1 MNSWHLCMRFP
12 TCASGTRLHTIVF
25 CENEIPDMTNVEF
38 DLAEQ
43 FALYTR
49 KHCFITGKAGT
60 GKTTLLKRIAEQTR
74 KNVIVA
80 APTGVAAINAG
91 GVTIH
96 SMFGLPLTCF
106 VPGDDFVDLNLA
118 TNRLRLRQ
126 DHIHFRKDKLSV
138 LRELDTLII
147 DEVSMVRCDV
157 LDAVDFVM
165 RTARR
170 NERPFG
176 NVQVLL
182 FGDLHQLPPVVK
194 DPEWNILQK
203 YYGSPYFFDSLVWKQ
218 LDAAEI
224 ELQTIYRQSDA
235 GFLNLLSHIR
245 NHEMN
250 PADYEQLRTRYNP
263 DFRPAE
269 KGFVLLTTHNY
280 RADTVNASELAK
292 LPGRLHSF
300 EAEIDGEFP
309 NNMFPCDLSLQLKV
323 GAQVMFIRNDTEESR
338 YYNGKLAV
346 VKKIDK
352 NDITVTFSDTGEEYP
367 LHRETWDNIDYAI
380 EKESGELVR
389 NELGAFSQFP
399 LRLAWAITIHKSQG
413 LTFDKVIIDAGRSF
427 AAGQVYVA
435 LSRCRSLEGI
445 VLHSLIPPTALHSD
459 ARISEFSA
467 AHHGAEALQAVF
479 VRERV
484 LYAQY
489 QVLRIF
495 AFAALSRHLGK
506 WQELLEK
513 KDIPEKEAACALQER
528 VAAHVREIDDIAEKF
543 QRQLERI
550 MKSMETDPGRIAM
563 LKERC
568 TKAIEYFT
576 ERIASQIAAPLH
588 THINGL
594 AYKKK
599 MKAYLAQVQLIEDTC
614 WRKVNQLYQSRFL
627 EEKLY
632 NGELIRKKEQ
642 LEQVVSS
649 ATSGRKEKGGT
660 FKDTL
665 DLYRQGKDAAEIAV
679 IRGLTVGT
687 IKQHL
692 ARWISA
698 GNVDVYELLPA
709 EMVDSVVAFME
720 ENKGCSATSIR
731 IGLDSKYDYADI
743 RMIMSHVLR
752 SAQSAGRTK
761 ENHSD
766 TSE

>member
-1 MNSWHLCMRFP
+1 L
-12 TCASGTRLHTIVF
+12 
-25 CENEIPDMTNVEF
+25 ENEILDMTNAEF

-74 KNVIVA
+74 KNVIVV

-106 VPGDDFVDLNLA
+106 VPSDDLVDLNVA
-118 TNRLRLRQ
+118 TNRFRLRQ
-126 DHIHFRKDKLSV
+126 DHIHFRKDKRNV

-157 LDAVDFVM
+157 LDAIDFVM
-165 RTARR
+165 RTVRR

-203 YYGSPYFFDSLVWKQ
+203 YYSSPYFFDSLVWKQ

-224 ELQTIYRQSDA
+224 ELQRIYRQSDA
-235 GFLNLLSHIR
+235 DFLTLLSHIR
-245 NHEMN
+245 NRTMD
-250 PADYEQLRTRYNP
+250 PDDYERLRARYNP
-263 DFRPAE
+263 DFHPAE
-269 KGFVLLTTHNY
+269 KGYVLLTTHNY
-280 RADTVNASELAK
+280 RADAVNASELAK
-292 LPGRLHSF
+292 LPGRVHSF
-300 EAEIDGEFP
+300 EAEIEGEFP
-309 NNMFPCDLSLQLKV
+309 NNMFPCDHSLQLKI

-352 NDITVTFSDTGEEYP
+352 NDVTVTFSDTGEEYP

-389 NELGAFSQFP
+389 NELGAFRQFP

-435 LSRCRSLEGI
+435 LSRCRSLGGI

-459 ARISEFSA
+459 ARISAFSA
-467 AHHGAEALQAVF
+467 THHDTEALQAVF
-479 VRERV
+479 IRERV

-489 QVLRIF
+489 QVLRMF
-495 AFAALSRHLGK
+495 AFPDLSKHLGK
-506 WQELLEK
+506 WQELIENK
-513 KDIPEKEAACALQER
+513 NIPEKEAASALHG
-528 VAAHVREIDDIAEKF
+528 HVSTHVHEIIEIAEKF
-543 QRQLERI
+543 QRQLEHI
-550 MKSMETDPGRIAM
+550 MKSMETDPSQIAM

-594 AYKKK
+594 AFKKK
-599 MKAYLAQVQLIEDTC
+599 MKAYLAQVQLVEDTC
-614 WRKVNQLYQSRFL
+614 WRKVNQLYQSSFL

-632 NGELIRKKEQ
+632 SGELIHQKEQ
-642 LEQVVSS
+642 LVRIVSS
-649 ATSGRKEKGGT
+649 ATSGKKEKGGT
-660 FKDTL
+660 FQDTL
-665 DLYRQGKDAAEIAV
+665 DLYRQGKNAAEIAA
-679 IRGLTVGT
+679 IRGLTAGT
-687 IKQHL
+687 IKQHF

-698 GNVDVYELLPA
+698 GEMDVYELLPA
-709 EMVDSVVAFME
+709 EMIDSVVAFME

-731 IGLDSKYDYADI
+731 IGLDSKYDYPDI
-743 RMIMSHVLR
+743 RMIMSHALR
-752 SAQSAGRTK
+752 RQGPDQAKPPAES
-761 ENHSD
+761 E
-766 TSE
+766 TSPSVQPESR